1 MPLSG
6 ADMTAIMDDVIN
18 DLFDHFT
25 EVADSLFPS
34 ENKLSAGALPGDI
47 LPPGMDRL
55 EDYWAKTPALPDGT
69 NPDVAKIIDPNYE
82 LRLRQGLDQPPV
94 NPYWVNQLRIP
105 GQFTLLA
112 KDFMALNQ
120 KFIDSQT

>member
-6 ADMTAIMDDVIN
+6 AEMTAIMDDVIN
-18 DLFDHFT
+18 ELFDKFT
-25 EVADSLFPS
+25 ETADSLFPS

-47 LPPGMDRL
+47 LPHGADRL
-55 EDYWAKTPALPDGT
+55 QQYWAMTPDLSDLP
-69 NPDVAKIIDPNYE
+69 KIIDPNFE

-120 KFIDSQT
+120 RFIDSQT

>member
-6 ADMTAIMDDVIN
+6 AEMTAIMDDVISE
-18 DLFDHFT
+18 LFDHFT

-47 LPPGMDRL
+47 LPHWLDRL
-55 EDYWAKTPALPDGT
+55 QQYWAVTPREDLP
-69 NPDVAKIIDPNYE
+69 KIIDPNFE

-94 NPYWVNQLRIP
+94 GPFWLNQLRIP

-120 KFIDSQT
+120 KFIDAQK